1 MKKTIK
7 YTFLIFIGAG
17 LMSGFSC
24 KKKKKEDEPIE
35 ENCNYS
41 VTNMLSEIGN
51 NIIIPR
57 FAALTQTTLALKTDA
72 ASFVAQLDSVSLV
85 NLQNKFNAAYLSYQK
100 VSMLNFGPAIS
111 NGFNM
116 RERMN
121 VFPVSVTTFD
131 LYMNNNNT
139 QPSQNANAAV
149 GFPAIEFL
157 IFGNVD
163 SVLAEFTTGPQ
174 AANRKIYLVNLT
186 DYLHQLSST
195 VYNSWIPSGGN
206 YIAKFVADGGNS
218 VGSPLSLL
226 VNELNFDFET
236 LKNFKYKIPLGKFDA
251 GIVQPTKVEGY
262 YSGASVALSA
272 ANTDAIYKLY
282 LGVAENGKD
291 GEGLHDY
298 LICLDAYY
306 QTEDVSLA
314 STINSQLAL
323 VYSKI
328 LAIPDPMS
336 ATLYSNKQVIDDAHN
351 EMQIAV
357 PLIKREMTA
366 AMGVQISYT
375 DNDGD

>member
-1 MKKTIK
+1 
-7 YTFLIFIGAG
+7 
-17 LMSGFSC
+17 MSGFSC
-24 KKKKKEDEPIE
+24 KKKKKKDEPVQVT
-35 ENCNYS
+35 CDYS
-41 VTNMLSEIGN
+41 VTNMLSGIGN

-57 FAALTQTTLALKTDA
+57 FANLTQTTLALKTEA
-72 ASFVAQLDSVSLV
+72 SSFVTQLDSASLV
-85 NLQNKFNAAYLSYQK
+85 SLQNKFNTAYLSYQK
-100 VSMLNFGPAIS
+100 VSMFNFGPALT

-121 VFPVSVTTFD
+121 VFPVSMATYD
-131 LYMNNNNT
+131 MYMNNSNT
-139 QPSQNANAAV
+139 QPSQNINATV
-149 GFPAIEFL
+149 GFPAIEYL

-163 SVLAEFTTGPQ
+163 SVLAKFTTGPQ
-174 AANRKIYLVNLT
+174 AANRKTYLVNLT

-195 VYNSWIPSGGN
+195 VYNAWVSTGGN
-206 YIAKFVADGGNS
+206 YIATFVADGGNS

-226 VNELNFDFET
+226 VNEFNFDFET

-251 GIVQPTKVEGY
+251 GIVQPDKVEGY
-262 YSGASVALSA
+262 YSGTSVALSA
-272 ANTDAIYKLY
+272 ANADAIYKLY
-282 LGVAENGKD
+282 LGVAESGAD

-298 LICLDAYY
+298 LVCLDAYY

-314 STINSQLAL
+314 SSINSQFAL
-323 VYSKI
+323 IYSKI

-336 ATLYSNKQVIDDAHN
+336 ATLSSNKQVIDDAHT